1 MTRSTY
7 IQAVFSH
14 LKRLTRRERE
24 SIRAELDGHMEDRFE
39 ALRELGYDEREAE
52 ERTIAAMGDPAEVGR
67 ELNQQ
72 YPYRWLIVKW
82 AAQGL
87 TVLLVLVLLS
97 GWWDVLGN
105 LACYARARLWP
116 ATIANVEWLA
126 RQSGRELELVQD
138 MDREFRLGTATCR
151 VWQIGLEHPSEQ
163 AMAEKGGM
171 TYVAVSCWED
181 EPWAEPQGLVEVY
194 STAGVK
200 STRSMGGSW
209 GMAWEIPVTFGDTL
223 RVCWYD
229 ELAHQYETLLTVEL
243 PWKETP

>member
-1 MTRSTY
+1 MDRKTY
-7 IQAVFSH
+7 IATVLSALRHVTGDEQLA
-14 LKRLTRRERE
+14 
-24 SIRAELDGHMEDRFE
+24 IRAELDGHIEDHMEG
-39 ALRELGYDEREAE
+39 LLELGYDPELAE
-52 ERTIAAMGDPAEVGR
+52 ERTLSAMGDPKEVGR
-67 ELNQQ
+67 ALDRQ

-243 PWKETP
+243 PWEESP